1 MLDESFRLSQPL
13 SKLYSR
19 LENSKTDKGWVTS
32 RCGSIPATN
41 RSGVLRSARTCC
53 GFSGIP
59 RRRRAAVWH
68 SRGSGESF
76 FSFYFSLKVFFTRC
90 DFVVWAGLVGGGRR
104 VVINQRRGEKP
115 EKKQDCN
122 EDRKPKDEE
131 KKDPEKA

>member
-1 MLDESFRLSQPL
+1 MASVACPGAAALLAGTAEGQVSHCFLF
-13 SKLYSR
+13 
-19 LENSKTDKGWVTS
+19 
-32 RCGSIPATN
+32 IF
-41 RSGVLRSARTCC
+41 LRK
-53 GFSGIP
+53 
-59 RRRRAAVWH
+59 
-68 SRGSGESF
+68 F
-76 FSFYFSLKVFFTRC
+76 FFNRC